1 MDNNTILMLLVIL
14 VFVLILLVIGLFVFL
29 VMRGG
34 KANAQPDITS
44 SLEKLTQEMSQT
56 RESVGHNLQSVSE
69 QVKTFGAVQE
79 GLGQVKEAVEKVMGL
94 EKNIAGLQNILSSPK
109 LRGGLG
115 ELLLSDL
122 LGQVL
127 PQGYY
132 RMQYSFQNN
141 EKVDAV
147 IFLKDH
153 MLPIDSKFPLENFNK
168 LVQCTEERERENARK
183 QFAGDVRN
191 RINETA
197 KYIRPTEK
205 TLDLAMMYVPAE
217 NVYYE
222 IIMDENLMTH
232 ASQRKVVPVSPNS
245 FLAYLQVVVFGIRG
259 LQIER
264 NADQILKLLISLQQD
279 FESLADDFGVLGKHL
294 NNAQNKSNEID
305 KKMNALNL
313 QLKAAENLQM
323 TEGKGGGVLPGPQ
336 D

>member
-1 MDNNTILMLLVIL
+1 MDNNTILVLLLAAVFILIVLVIA
-14 VFVLILLVIGLFVFL
+14 LFVYL
-29 VMRGG
+29 VMRGN
-34 KANAQPDITS
+34 KSSAAVDITPA
-44 SLEKLTQEMSQT
+44 LDKLTQEMSQT

-127 PQGYY
+127 PQGFY
-132 RMQYSFQNN
+132 RMQYGFQNG

-147 IFLKDH
+147 ILLKDH
-153 MLPIDSKFPLENFNK
+153 ILPIDSKFPLENFNK
-168 LVQCTEERERENARK
+168 MAQSTGPGEKDNARK
-183 QFAGDVRN
+183 QFNSDVKN

-197 KYIRPTEK
+197 RYIRPNEK

-222 IIMDENLMTH
+222 IIMDEALM
-232 ASQRKVVPVSPNS
+232 AYANQRKVVPVSPNS
-245 FLAYLQVVVFGIRG
+245 FLAYLQVIVFGIRG

-279 FESLADDFGVLGKHL
+279 FEAVAEDFRVLGTHL
-294 NNAQNKSNEID
+294 NNAQNKSNEVD

-313 QLKAAENLQM
+313 QLKAAENLQLSEAN
-323 TEGKGGGVLPGPQ
+323 TGGKLPGPRE
-336 D
+336 

>member
-1 MDNNTILMLLVIL
+1 MDNNTLLMLLVII
-14 VFVLILLVIGLFVFL
+14 VCILTVIVIGLLIYL
-29 VMRGG
+29 VARGN
-34 KANAQPDITS
+34 KSRQEPDLTPV
-44 SLEKLTQEMSQT
+44 LEKLAQEMSHT
-56 RESVGHNLQSVSE
+56 RQSVGQNLQSVNE
-69 QVKTFGAVQE
+69 QVKTFGDVRE

-127 PQGYY
+127 PQGFY
-132 RMQYSFQNN
+132 RMQYGFQNG

-147 IFLKDH
+147 ILLKDH
-153 MLPIDSKFPLENFNK
+153 ILPIDSKFPLENFNK
-168 LVQCTEERERENARK
+168 MVQSTEPGDKDNARK
-183 QFAGDVRN
+183 QFNSDVKN

-197 KYIRPTEK
+197 KYIRPNEK

-222 IIMDENLMTH
+222 IIMDEGLMAH
-232 ASQRKVVPVSPNS
+232 ANQRKVVPVSPNS
-245 FLAYLQVVVFGIRG
+245 FLAYLQVIVFGIRG

-279 FESLADDFGVLGKHL
+279 FEAVAEDFRVLGTHL
-294 NNAQNKSNEID
+294 NNAQNKSNEVD
-305 KKMNALNL
+305 KKMSALNL
-313 QLKAAENLQM
+313 QLKAAENLQLS
-323 TEGKGGGVLPGPQ
+323 EGNAGGKLPGPRE
-336 D
+336 